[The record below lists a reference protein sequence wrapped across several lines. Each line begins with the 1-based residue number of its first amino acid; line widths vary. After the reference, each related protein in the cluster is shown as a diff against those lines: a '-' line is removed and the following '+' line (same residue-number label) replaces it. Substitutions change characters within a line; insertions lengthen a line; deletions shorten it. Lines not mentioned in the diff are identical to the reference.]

1 LHLSIFYEYQQ
12 FLQHRI
18 CFLIQLQLQLVNVYR
33 NRRYFVIKLHTWFL
47 CTFCDFENDMHL
59 KMKLDKIWCR
69 LLYQH
74 GSFQIINKIYF
85 LNNIFRKNWWNALIW
100 VTGHCNREA
109 VSRNRYGVEK
119 TVDTHKLLIKA
130 IKCYACF
137 QEI

>member
-1 LHLSIFYEYQQ
+1 
-12 FLQHRI
+12 
-18 CFLIQLQLQLVNVYR
+18 
-33 NRRYFVIKLHTWFL
+33 
-47 CTFCDFENDMHL
+47 M
-59 KMKLDKIWCR
+59 
-69 LLYQH
+69 
-74 GSFQIINKIYF
+74 YF

-109 VSRNRYGVEK
+109 VSRNRYGVEQ